1 MIKWVIASVM
11 VVCLVGAAGCVNVD
25 VPEGPYVQVDE
36 SKNKTVSQ
44 SNKDFAKDFLKQAE
58 EDGIITESQYQD
70 LKKRLD
76 ACL

>member
-1 MIKWVIASVM
+1 VLEAGTIIAERYEIQS
-11 VVCLVGAAGCVNVD
+11 LVG
-25 VPEGPYVQVDE
+25 EGGMGEVYEATHVHLGKVVAL
-36 SKNKTVSQ
+36 KIL
-44 SNKDFAKDFLKQAE
+44 NKDFAKDFLKQAE